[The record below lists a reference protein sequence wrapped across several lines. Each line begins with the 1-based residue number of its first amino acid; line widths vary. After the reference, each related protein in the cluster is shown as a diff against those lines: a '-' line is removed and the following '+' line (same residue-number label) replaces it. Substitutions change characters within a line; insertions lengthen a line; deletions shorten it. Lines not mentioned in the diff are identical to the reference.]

1 MKTYLV
7 TGGAGFIGGNFV
19 KYILKKRDDIRVVI
33 LDKLTYAGNLG
44 TIREELNDARTEF
57 VKGDIGNR
65 ELVENLFT
73 RYDIDVVVHFAAES
87 HVDRSIENPQIFL
100 QTNVLGTQNLLDVAK
115 KFWTTGKDEG
125 GYPVYR
131 PGKKFHHVST
141 DEVYGS
147 LTRDFSQPQPL
158 TLYGVAQKLG
168 ENRRPP
174 QTFGAKMFDEK
185 TPLDPRSPY
194 SASKTASDMIVA
206 AYGETYHF
214 PYNITR
220 CSNNYGPYHFPEKL
234 IPLMIKNVLE
244 GKKLPVYGKGE
255 NVRDWLYVED
265 HCKAIDLV
273 IEKGRPGEVYNIGG
287 FNEAQNI
294 DIVKLVIAVI
304 ARFMKEQPQ
313 YRSYLKIPVEEINEN
328 LIAFVADRLGHDA
341 RYAINPE
348 KIVTELGWYP
358 ETAFESGIEKTVE
371 WYLQNQDW
379 VNEVSSGDYL
389 KYYEKMHGGRG

>member
-73 RYDIDVVVHFAAES
+73 RHDIDVVVHFAAES

-115 KFWTTGKDEG
+115 KFWTTGKDED

-131 PGKKFHHVST
+131 SGKKFHHVST

-147 LTRDFSQPQPL
+147 LTRDFRQPQPL
-158 TLYGVAQKLG
+158 KLYGVAQKLG

-174 QTFGAKMFDEK
+174 QTFGEKMFDEK

-220 CSNNYGPYHFPEKL
+220 CSNNYGPYHFFGREKAAGL
-234 IPLMIKNVLE
+234 RQRRKCPRLALCRGSLQSDRSGHRK
-244 GKKLPVYGKGE
+244 
-255 NVRDWLYVED
+255 
-265 HCKAIDLV
+265 
-273 IEKGRPGEVYNIGG
+273 RPPRRGV
-287 FNEAQNI
+287 
-294 DIVKLVIAVI
+294 
-304 ARFMKEQPQ
+304 Q
-313 YRSYLKIPVEEINEN
+313 YRR
-328 LIAFVADRLGHDA
+328 F
-341 RYAINPE
+341 
-348 KIVTELGWYP
+348 
-358 ETAFESGIEKTVE
+358 
-371 WYLQNQDW
+371 
-379 VNEVSSGDYL
+379 
-389 KYYEKMHGGRG
+389 

>member
-115 KFWTTGKDEG
+115 KFWTAGKDED

-147 LTRDFSQPQPL
+147 LTRDFRQPQPL

-174 QTFGAKMFDEK
+174 QTFGEKMFNEK

-313 YRSYLKIPVEEINEN
+313 YRSYLKIPVEEINDN

-379 VNEVSSGDYL
+379 VNEVTSGDYL
-389 KYYEKMHGGRG
+389 KYYEKMYGGRG

>member
-1 MKTYLV
+1 MR
-7 TGGAGFIGGNFV
+7 NF
-19 KYILKKRDDIRVVI
+19 YLKKHDDIRIVI

-57 VKGDIGNR
+57 VKGDIGNHD
-65 ELVENLFT
+65 LVENLFT

-115 KFWTTGKDEG
+115 KFWTTGKDED
-125 GYPVYR
+125 GYPVYKA
-131 PGKKFHHVST
+131 GKKFHHVST

-147 LTRDFSQPQPL
+147 LTRDFRQPQPL
-158 TLYGVAQKLG
+158 KLYGVAQKLG

-174 QTFGAKMFDEK
+174 QTFGEKMFDEK

-294 DIVKLVIAVI
+294 DIVRLVIAVI
-304 ARFMKEQPQ
+304 ARLMKEQPQ
-313 YRSYLKIPVEEINEN
+313 YRSYLKIPVEEINDN

-348 KIVTELGWYP
+348 KIVIDLGWYP

-379 VNEVSSGDYL
+379 VNEVTSGDYL
-389 KYYEKMHGGRG
+389 KYYERMYGGRG